1 MECYGRRYGKKDE
14 CKTCEYAAWCKD
26 AGDPAPTL
34 AADVSDYRVAAPSR
48 ETVQTDDSPA
58 YTYGQMA
65 ELIRLMVY
73 LDDRRIRQI
82 LQWKFEDPDISLSE
96 IGRRYQIT
104 KQAVRKDIKLAI
116 KYCPA
121 LATILCNRPLFNRWR
136 KNHRNPPVRI
146 PRRKPD
152 RDDCMNQLEFDFD

>member
-1 MECYGRRYGKKDE
+1 MECYGRKYGRKEE

-26 AGDPAPTL
+26 AGDPAPTV

-48 ETVQTDDSPA
+48 EPVRTDDSPA

-65 ELIRLMVY
+65 EIIRLLVF
-73 LDDRRIRQI
+73 LDDSRIRQI
-82 LQWKFEDPDISLSE
+82 LQWKFENPDISLSE
-96 IGRRYQIT
+96 IGRRYRIT

-116 KYCPA
+116 KYCPS

-136 KNHRNPPVRI
+136 QKNRYTPERI
-146 PRRKPD
+146 PRRKPEQEH
-152 RDDCMNQLEFDFD
+152 RMKQLEFKF

>member
-1 MECYGRRYGKKDE
+1 MECYGQKYGRKDQ
-14 CKTCEYAAWCKD
+14 CANCELAPWCKD
-26 AGDPAPTL
+26 AGDPAPTV

-48 ETVQTDDSPA
+48 EPVRTDDSPA

-65 ELIRLMVY
+65 EIIRLLVF
-73 LDDRRIRQI
+73 LDDSRIRQI

-96 IGRRYQIT
+96 IGRRYRIT

-116 KYCPA
+116 KYCPS

-136 KNHRNPPVRI
+136 QKNRYTPERI
-146 PRRKPD
+146 PRRKPEQD
-152 RDDCMNQLEFDFD
+152 HRMKQLEFKF